1 MRHASLILTL
11 EYSERVSIRSIIFV
25 DYRSMA
31 SRAAHTSPLF
41 PVILTKYIPLGR
53 PAVESSVSCSPTESM
68 PSASLRTS
76 RPVTSKIRTSATS
89 AFAAVTVRSAKS
101 RAGFGE
107 ISRDHAEEMELA
119 STPAPLKVAY
129 PVIGN
134 DTWLL
139 SPPLVSMSDASCAPT
154 ECGAKVTS
162 TPSESPEASVAGKEI
177 APRLYAEAFGLIE
190 SCLVV
195 PLAVPEL

>member
-139 SPPLVSMSDASCAPT
+139 SPP
-154 ECGAKVTS
+154 
-162 TPSESPEASVAGKEI
+162 SESPEASVAGKEI

-190 SCLVV
+190 SCLIV